1 MAKIRSWFLTGIIVL
16 TPALLTIYV
25 VWAFI
30 TFVDSLVVPL
40 VPFDYQPS
48 EIFSFNIPG
57 LGLIIVLVVI
67 ITQRK

>member
-40 VPFDYQPS
+40 VPFDYQQS
-48 EIFSFNIPG
+48 E
-57 LGLIIVLVVI
+57 
-67 ITQRK
+67 